1 MKLGLQHSARME
13 QRLVQS
19 PQMIQAMQILQ
30 LSRMDL
36 QERIEQELLENPFLE
51 QAEVGSPGD
60 EEARPGRQDERGEE
74 PAQPDA
80 RDAIAE
86 EFERWREFEDG
97 RGRPTAAGRE
107 ASDRKLE
114 AMANTPDRPKSLA
127 AALVDQLAMIDFTP
141 LQRELAEYLIY
152 SLDPRGYLPEGIE
165 GVAEL
170 FAAAGGLDLEDSGR
184 EPSESERAASEATSD
199 GGASEA
205 ATSDAAGAGSSAPR
219 PEDPGASS
227 QEPLGDA
234 ETASTTAN
242 AASGAASDPAEDP
255 SRGEGTIELDS
266 LQTLAYRVLGRL
278 RRATHPALGA
288 RDLRESL
295 ALQLEARGET
305 DELLYTIVEDHL
317 DDLMRNRLPHVAKAT
332 GAEVDDVKQALEVLR
347 ELDPSPGGEFGEE
360 VAEAIVPD
368 VFVALVED
376 ELVVQLASDR
386 LPPLQLSPSSEDLLK
401 ALEVAVADGGLED
414 GASKGSMASSS
425 SSDGAESRGGD
436 DAVEEA
442 GDGAS
447 EERSEIRGDA
457 HVERNAAETD
467 GEHGNESGEGETDEG
482 RTHRGPRAELTADED
497 PRRWGRRRL
506 EAARWFME
514 AVIQREKTVLR
525 VAKAVFR
532 HQRGFLERG
541 PKWLQPLRMQEIA
554 DETGVHISTVSR
566 AVAGKYAQ
574 TPRGIYPLKY
584 FFTSS
589 TRDKSGT
596 QASQVSV
603 QQRLQEIVDREDK
616 QKPLSDDQL
625 AAELER
631 TSGIKIARRTV
642 TKYRKSLGIGSS
654 TQRKEY

>member
-51 QAEVGSPGD
+51 QSEAAPSTE
-60 EEARPGRQDERGEE
+60 EEARGERLDDRGEE
-74 PAQPDA
+74 PAQPDG
-80 RDAIAE
+80 REAIAE

-97 RGRPTAAGRE
+97 TGRPTAAGRE

-152 SLDPRGYLPEGIE
+152 SLDPRGFLPEGIE
-165 GVAEL
+165 GVAEM
-170 FAAAGGLDLEDSGR
+170 FAAGGGLSLDEPVREVVDAGDAAES
-184 EPSESERAASEATSD
+184 EPSAD
-199 GGASEA
+199 GDG
-205 ATSDAAGAGSSAPR
+205 
-219 PEDPGASS
+219 
-227 QEPLGDA
+227 
-234 ETASTTAN
+234 ETAEPAPESAVTEEPEQQAPAAN
-242 AASGAASDPAEDP
+242 
-255 SRGEGTIELDS
+255 GEPDS
-266 LQTLAYRVLGRL
+266 LLTLAYRVLGRL

-305 DELLYTIVEDHL
+305 DELIYAIVEEHL

-332 GAEVDDVKQALEVLR
+332 GAELDDVKGALEMLR

-360 VAEAIVPD
+360 LAEAIVPD
-368 VFVALVED
+368 VFVTLVDD

-386 LPPLQLSPSSEDLLK
+386 LPPLQLSPSSEDLLQ
-401 ALEVAVADGGLED
+401 ALEDASGGEPEAEGPDADGPNAD
-414 GASKGSMASSS
+414 GPGEPEAAAEAPLPANSTGSGEEPLPEGEAAPN
-425 SSDGAESRGGD
+425 G
-436 DAVEEA
+436 EEA
-442 GDGAS
+442 TGDES
-447 EERSEIRGDA
+447 
-457 HVERNAAETD
+457 AAE
-467 GEHGNESGEGETDEG
+467 GPK
-482 RTHRGPRAELTADED
+482 GPRAELRADED

-514 AVIQREKTVLR
+514 AVVQREKTVLR

-584 FFTSS
+584 FFTSG

-603 QQRLQEIVDREDK
+603 QQRLQEIVEREDK

-642 TKYRKSLGIGSS
+642 TKYRKALGIGSS
-654 TQRKEY
+654 SQRKEY